1 MKPNVA
7 IIVLLSLAMLF
18 LALFVILSLPKQP
31 SQILSIH
38 DTDLQSTE
46 QANIVSEQDA
56 VKALLKERERQNE
69 TTWAQE
75 VDAQKHEQTIVEY
88 WDQMLYPD
96 DDKFSVLAKIPFE
109 TLTLD
114 TLGEAQKLD
123 WGIRKSQSAGKG
135 KTLDQKGWREFLK
148 KAENSGYI
156 IDNIEFHQSS
166 FEAPPNELPVSVFDT
181 TLQVRQESTSLRW
194 VLNTDLRV
202 EWTDRLD
209 EDGLF
214 VPGHISLSDTTLLER
229 QGADVFDHQIL
240 LPETRGNGQ
249 ILVFDINGDTH
260 SDILLPSNNLILI
273 NNGDG
278 TFESQELFVAPEISM
293 PKSVFTAILA
303 DFDNDG
309 HVDLLCTGS
318 YKNTPVSN
326 PTPRQDGLYLFRADE
341 HGRFSTPGQMA
352 APKLSLTNPQSV
364 TAGDID
370 ADGDLDVWLS
380 QYANPYNYGQMPT
393 PFYDANDGFPSY
405 LLLNNGDG
413 RFEDATQR
421 AGLAPKRFRRTFA
434 ASFVDLDDDQD
445 LDLLVS
451 SDFAGTDI
459 YHNDG
464 KGNFTDVS
472 SDILNETS
480 NFGMGHVLS
489 DFNQDGALD
498 FFVIGMASTTM
509 RRLNQMGLFREDHPE
524 FVEMRTRMGY
534 GNRMYLAQ
542 HDNTFRQPL
551 FKDSVAHSGW
561 SWGATSLDFDND
573 GDQDIYVANGHLSG
587 NTTKDYCTQYW
598 CHDIYTGT
606 STPSKSV
613 FGMFEQ
619 TLVGLNTKE
628 NSWDGF
634 QKNHL
639 FMNLSNQDFINVA
652 YLMNT
657 AMVEDSR
664 NVISDDFNG
673 DGHPD
678 LLVSSQHQGHPTKG
692 DYNQI
697 HLLTNR
703 WPNDGNWIGV
713 RLQIEPGGPSTIGAV
728 IRVKTKDRLQLAHI
742 VTGDSF
748 RAQHAPMKHF
758 GIGQETSIDSME
770 VVWPDGATQIIN
782 NPKINQY
789 HVLSSSTAQK

>member
-1 MKPNVA
+1 MKPNLA

-18 LALFVILSLPKQP
+18 LALFTILSRSKQATET
-31 SQILSIH
+31 QSIR
-38 DTDLQSTE
+38 DANLQHTE
-46 QANIVSEQDA
+46 QPEISPELDP
-56 VKALLKERERQNE
+56 VKALIEERERLNQ

-75 VDAQKHEQTIVEY
+75 VDAQKHEQTIVKY

-96 DDKFSVLAKIPFE
+96 DDKFAVLAKIQFE
-109 TLTLD
+109 TITLD
-114 TLGEAQKLD
+114 TLGEAQELD
-123 WGIRKSQSAGKG
+123 WGIRKTQSAGKG
-135 KTLDQKGWREFLK
+135 KTLDQNEWREFLAE
-148 KAENSGYI
+148 AENSGYI
-156 IDNIEFHQSS
+156 IDTIEFHQSS
-166 FEAPPNELPVSVFDT
+166 YEAPPGELPVSVFDT
-181 TLQVRQESTSLRW
+181 TLQIRQESTSLRL

-214 VPGHISLSDTTLLER
+214 IPGHISLSDTTVLER
-229 QGADVFDHQIL
+229 QGNDVFENKIL
-240 LPETRGNGQ
+240 LSEIQGNGQ
-249 ILVFDINGDTH
+249 ILVYDINKDSH
-260 SDILLPSNNLILI
+260 SDILLPSDNLIMT

-278 TFESQELFVAPEISM
+278 TFKSQDLFVAPGIPLPRSI
-293 PKSVFTAILA
+293 FTTIVA

-309 HVDLLCTGS
+309 RVDLLFAGS
-318 YKNTPVSN
+318 YKNTPISN
-326 PTPRQDGLYLFRADE
+326 PTPRQGGIYLFRADE
-341 HGRFSTPGQMA
+341 HGRFSTPGQLA
-352 APKLSLTNPQSV
+352 APKLSLTNPQCV

-370 ADGDLDVWLS
+370 ADGDLDLWLA
-380 QYANPYNYGQMPT
+380 QYKSPYSLGQMPT

-405 LLLNNGDG
+405 LLINKGDG
-413 RFEDATQR
+413 TFEDATQP
-421 AGLAPKRFRRTFA
+421 AGLAPKRFRRTYA
-434 ASFVDLDDDQD
+434 ASFVDLDDDHD

-464 KGNFTDVS
+464 TGKFTDVS
-472 SDILNETS
+472 KDILDETS
-480 NFGMGHVLS
+480 NFGMGHVLA

-509 RRLNQMGLFREDHPE
+509 RRLNQMGLFREDRPE

-542 HDNTFRQPL
+542 HDSTFRQPT
-551 FKDSVAHSGW
+551 FNDSVARSGW

-573 GDQDIYVANGHLSG
+573 GDQDIYVANGHQSG

-606 STPSKSV
+606 SNPSQSV
-613 FGMFEQ
+613 
-619 TLVGLNTKE
+619 VGLFKTTLTDLNTRNK
-628 NSWDGF
+628 SWDGF

-639 FMNLSNQDFINVA
+639 YMNLSNQDFINVA

-657 AMVEDSR
+657 AMIEDSR
-664 NVISDDFNG
+664 NVMSDDFNS

-678 LLVSSQHQGHPTKG
+678 LLVVSQHRGHPTKG
-692 DYNQI
+692 DHDQLHI
-697 HLLTNR
+697 LTNR
-703 WPNDGNWIGV
+703 WPNDGNWVGV

-728 IRVKTKDRLQLAHI
+728 IRLKTQNHTQLAHI
-742 VTGDSF
+742 ITGDSF

-758 GIGQETSIDSME
+758 GIGKETSIDSIE
-770 VVWPDGATQIIN
+770 ITWPDGSTQIIK
-782 NPKINQY
+782 NPDINSY
-789 HVLSSSTAQK
+789 HTIRSIDAK